1 MPTRVELNEMYAA
14 SSRLKVVEAEV
25 VALKSERKEL
35 RAKLKQQTEMVEKCM
50 VAMNGNAER
59 GEKAEKERDA
69 LTQQEPVAYRAWF
82 DKDNGA
88 RWLFTLWPE
97 EERLDV
103 DWEPLFTAPKP
114 TIPAGCAGPRCCRT
128 QAHQP
133 VAPATGAALHHSGAC
148 YKYPAH
154 LAAHDPGLTRP
165 PR

>member
-69 LTQQEPVAYRAWF
+69 LTSELELARMKTYCASISDIAKERDALVIKVVALELDAAKFKQQEPVAYRAWF

-103 DWEPLFTAPKP
+103 DWEPLFTAPKA
-114 TIPAGCAGPRCCRT
+114 TIPG
-128 QAHQP
+128 
-133 VAPATGAALHHSGAC
+133 
-148 YKYPAH
+148 
-154 LAAHDPGLTRP
+154 
-165 PR
+165 